1 MATQQ
6 ISVPSCYTGSDI
18 CWNYQNF
25 SRGLEAEG
33 DQCAFSAWNIYAE
46 MRSGDKSNHRP
57 SECGFVL
64 LHYWIRAKS
73 SNIVTYIYATIQNIC
88 CIYMGYCMCVHCVIF
103 TLTRVLGLHA
113 YCKHGALMTDCWVC
127 THVWHGNR
135 WNHHCDVKSDVAFA
149 FFLDSCTLGHKHV
162 YITRMFTFRC
172 REAWEWG

>member
-6 ISVPSCYTGSDI
+6 ISVPSGYTGSDI

-135 WNHHCDVKSDVAFA
+135 WNHHCDCCKKWCCICLVPGLPHSGA
-149 FFLDSCTLGHKHV
+149 
-162 YITRMFTFRC
+162 
-172 REAWEWG
+172 